1 MTLFHRSAVARVGAV
16 VLLAVGGLAT
26 VAAPANAADQAKLDL
41 VPLSYQLAL
50 GVKEAKAK
58 PFKFSVQNLRG
69 TVDAKDVKVTVETAG
84 LRPNKVGVLVP
95 DGCAVAGT
103 AFTCSLSDLG
113 GTTDD
118 IVGGTTEEFGIPLF
132 GTDTRGKGG
141 VLKVTVSAPNAISDS
156 VDHDIMVVKPG
167 YDLTTW
173 VQDVYADV
181 VVDGDEAGESG
192 LTGVKPGGTAPLDWA
207 VYNGGSRRATGIFY
221 GIALPAG
228 ASFVEVP
235 EGCVTQDLGGVV
247 AYCEDPGAVLRPGEF
262 YTADVRVKV
271 DAGVTEKVLTPGVIF
286 AAGLDGAVGEPEEEP
301 QVASKAQ
308 RKTFTETDDGD
319 NTSLFDVFV
328 DLTAG
333 PSPTPSPSPT
343 GEPSPSTSASP
354 TVSASPTTGGG
365 TGGGDDDGGLPVT
378 GAQATLIG
386 GIGVAVLLA
395 GGALLM
401 LARRRRL
408 VLVTPGDEKPQS

>member
-1 MTLFHRSAVARVGAV
+1 MTLFHRSALARVGAV
-16 VLLAVGGLAT
+16 ALLAVGGLAT
-26 VAAPANAADQAKLDL
+26 VAAPATAADQAELDL
-41 VPLSYQLAL
+41 VPLSSQLAL

-58 PFKFSVQNLRG
+58 PFKFSVQNFRG
-69 TVDAKDVKVTVETAG
+69 SVDAKDVKVTVETAG
-84 LRPNKVGVLVP
+84 LKANKVGVLVP
-95 DGCAVAGT
+95 DGCAVSGT

-118 IVGGTTEEFGIPLF
+118 IAAGTTEEFGIPLF

-141 VLKVTVSAPNAISDS
+141 VLKVTVSGSNTTSDS
-156 VDHDIMVVKPG
+156 VDHEIMVVKPG

-207 VYNGGSRRATGIFY
+207 LYNGGSRRATGVFY
-221 GIALPAG
+221 GIALPDG
-228 ASFVEVP
+228 ATFVDLP
-235 EGCVTQDLGGVV
+235 ESCVMQDLGGVV
-247 AYCEDPGAVLRPGEF
+247 AYCEDTGAVLRPGEF

-271 DAGVTEKVLTPGVIF
+271 GSGVTEKVLTPGVLF
-286 AAGLDGAVGEPEEEP
+286 AAGLTEAEGTPEEQP

-308 RKTFTETDDGD
+308 RKIFTETDDGD

-328 DLTAG
+328 DLTTG
-333 PSPTPSPSPT
+333 PSPS
-343 GEPSPSTSASP
+343 PSPSTSPTGQPSP
-354 TVSASPTTGGG
+354 SASASPTTGGG
-365 TGGGDDDGGLPVT
+365 TGGGDGGLPVT

-386 GIGVAVLLA
+386 GIGAAVLLA

>member
-1 MTLFHRSAVARVGAV
+1 MTLFHRSALARLGAV
-16 VLLAVGGLAT
+16 ALLAVGGLAT
-26 VAAPANAADQAKLDL
+26 VAAPASAADQATLDL
-41 VPLSYQLAL
+41 VPLSSQLAL

-58 PFKFSVQNLRG
+58 PFKFSVQNVRG

-84 LRPNKVGVLVP
+84 LKANKVGVLVP
-95 DGCAVAGT
+95 DGCAVSGT

-118 IVGGTTEEFGIPLF
+118 IAAGTTEEFGIPLF

-141 VLKVTVSAPNAISDS
+141 VLKVTVSGSNTTSDS

-181 VVDGDEAGESG
+181 VVDGDDAGETG

-207 VYNGGSRRATGIFY
+207 VYNGGSRRATGVFY
-221 GIALPAG
+221 GIALPEG
-228 ASFVEVP
+228 ASFVDLP
-235 EGCVTQDLGGVV
+235 ESCVTQDLGGVV
-247 AYCEDPGAVLRPGEF
+247 AYCEDSGAVLRPGEF

-271 DAGVTEKVLTPGVIF
+271 GTGVTEKVLTPGVLF
-286 AAGLDGAVGEPEEEP
+286 AAGLTEAEGTPEEKP

-308 RKTFTETDDGD
+308 RKVFTETDDVD

-328 DLTAG
+328 DLSTG
-333 PSPTPSPSPT
+333 PSPSPSPT
-343 GEPSPSTSASP
+343 GEPSPSTSGQPSP
-354 TVSASPTTGGG
+354 STSVSPTTGGG
-365 TGGGDDDGGLPVT
+365 TGGGDGGLPVT

-386 GIGVAVLLA
+386 GIGAVVLLA

-408 VLVTPGDEKPQS
+408 VLVTPGDEKPRS

>member
-1 MTLFHRSAVARVGAV
+1 MTLFHRSALARVGAV
-16 VLLAVGGLAT
+16 ALLAVGGLAT
-26 VAAPANAADQAKLDL
+26 VAAPASAADQATLDL
-41 VPLSYQLAL
+41 VPLSSQLAL

-58 PFKFSVQNLRG
+58 PFKFSVQNFRG
-69 TVDAKDVKVTVETAG
+69 SVDAKDVKVTVETAG
-84 LRPNKVGVLVP
+84 LKQNKVGVLVP
-95 DGCAVAGT
+95 DGCAVSGT

-118 IVGGTTEEFGIPLF
+118 IAGGTTEEFGIPLF

-141 VLKVTVSAPNAISDS
+141 VLKVTVSGSNTTSDS
-156 VDHDIMVVKPG
+156 VDHEIMVVKPG

-207 VYNGGSRRATGIFY
+207 LYNGGSRRATGIFY
-221 GIALPAG
+221 GIALPDG
-228 ASFVEVP
+228 ASFVDLP
-235 EGCVTQDLGGVV
+235 ESCVMQDLGGVV
-247 AYCEDPGAVLRPGEF
+247 AYCEDTGAVLRPGEF

-271 DAGVTEKVLTPGVIF
+271 GAGVTEKVLTPGVLF
-286 AAGLDGAVGEPEEEP
+286 ANGLTEAEGTPEEEP

-308 RKTFTETDDGD
+308 RKIFTETDDGD

-328 DLTAG
+328 DLSTG
-333 PSPTPSPSPT
+333 PSPSP
-343 GEPSPSTSASP
+343 SPSASP
-354 TVSASPTTGGG
+354 TGQPSPSASASPTTSGG
-365 TGGGDDDGGLPVT
+365 TGGGDGGLPVT

-386 GIGVAVLLA
+386 GIGAVVLLA

>member
-1 MTLFHRSAVARVGAV
+1 MTLFHRSALARVGAV
-16 VLLAVGGLAT
+16 ALLAVGGLAT
-26 VAAPANAADQAKLDL
+26 VAAPATAADQAELDL
-41 VPLSYQLAL
+41 VPLSSQLAL

-58 PFKFSVQNLRG
+58 PFKFSVQNFRG
-69 TVDAKDVKVTVETAG
+69 SVDAKDVKVTVETAG
-84 LRPNKVGVLVP
+84 LKANKVGVLVP
-95 DGCAVAGT
+95 DGCAVSGT

-118 IVGGTTEEFGIPLF
+118 IAAGTTEEFGIPLF

-141 VLKVTVSAPNAISDS
+141 VLKVTVSGSNTTSDS
-156 VDHDIMVVKPG
+156 VDHEIMVVKPG

-207 VYNGGSRRATGIFY
+207 LYNGGSRRATGVLY
-221 GIALPAG
+221 GIALPDG
-228 ASFVEVP
+228 ATFVDLP
-235 EGCVTQDLGGVV
+235 ESCVMQDLGGVV
-247 AYCEDPGAVLRPGEF
+247 AYCEDTGAVLRPGEF

-271 DAGVTEKVLTPGVIF
+271 GSGVTEKVLTPGVLF
-286 AAGLDGAVGEPEEEP
+286 AAGLTEAEGTPEEQP

-308 RKTFTETDDGD
+308 RKIFTETDDGD

-328 DLTAG
+328 DLTTG
-333 PSPTPSPSPT
+333 PSPS
-343 GEPSPSTSASP
+343 PSPSTSPTGQPSP
-354 TVSASPTTGGG
+354 SASASPTTGGG
-365 TGGGDDDGGLPVT
+365 TGGGDGGLPVT

-386 GIGVAVLLA
+386 GIGAAVLLA